1 MNGAERTLCPVHLT
15 RVLSMSEKSP
25 EDFQPDVLGPT
36 VILFLVSLVI
46 LLVALNYLFPG
57 LAV

>member
-1 MNGAERTLCPVHLT
+1 MNGAERTLCPVQLT